1 MDSPRRSARLV
12 PVVLPLL
19 LGPPHVGRGH
29 TPDQAVEGDPAARRA
44 DQAALRARRPDV
56 STAPTPGLAALGL
69 RPPQDLKQAVRGHTA
84 AAPTL
89 LSSVA
94 AAVTVASD
102 ATPVAGVGYGGARPR
117 R

>member
-1 MDSPRRSARLV
+1 MDSPRRYARLV

-19 LGPPHVGRGH
+19 HGPPYVGRGR

-56 STAPTPGLAALGL
+56 STASTPGFTALGL
-69 RPPQDLKQAVRGHTA
+69 RQPQDLKQAPRGRTA

-94 AAVTVASD
+94 AAVTV
-102 ATPVAGVGYGGARPR
+102 
-117 R
+117 